1 MGRVGE
7 HTRAADHVRQHVSPA
22 RRARG
27 VTEQPDFFSVVRSQR
42 AHRAFTTAPV
52 PDELVERVLEAATY
66 APSAEN
72 TQPWVF
78 IVVRDD
84 AARGRIGEL
93 NRQAWEGGGRDFSRP
108 RLSAEVFAKV
118 EAGATG
124 GIANAPVL
132 VVGCGDMSRCVE
144 AVLESS
150 VWPAVQSLLLAAHA
164 LGLGSPLPT
173 IPTVFGDEL
182 RALLALPDHFFFFQA
197 EDGIRDL
204 TVTGVQTCALPI

>member
-1 MGRVGE
+1 M
-7 HTRAADHVRQHVSPA
+7 
-22 RRARG
+22 
-27 VTEQPDFFSVVRSQR
+27 TEPPDFFSVVRTQR
-42 AHRAFTTAPV
+42 AHRAFTAEAV

-108 RLSAEVFAKV
+108 RLSPEVFAKV

-132 VVGCGDMSRCVE
+132 VVACGDTSQCVE

-150 VWPAVQSLLLAAHA
+150 VWPAVQNLLLAARAMGLGASLITLPLWSTRTARRA
-164 LGLGSPLPT
+164 LGLPSNVTPCCIVPLGWPRGKYGPT
-173 IPTVFGDEL
+173 TRRPVGEVVHLDRFGEQPW
-182 RALLALPDHFFFFQA
+182 R
-197 EDGIRDL
+197 
-204 TVTGVQTCALPI
+204 